1 MEEVIN
7 MVKALVLQSPNYM
20 SLKELV
26 APNDFENG
34 IVVDIIA
41 CGICGT
47 DGHLIAG
54 KMPVNYPIIPGHEFY
69 GVVSYIGKNSRVNS
83 LNGSI
88 SIGDYVTVL
97 PGKSCGECVYCKS
110 LEDAEELCVNRKTY
124 GMSFSTTTN
133 PVLGGGYAEKVYIT
147 DDFQVY
153 HVPPQWP
160 VGFGA
165 FLETIAV
172 GVHAAD
178 RALSIAKPMKDRPL
192 TATVLGA
199 GAVGISVAL
208 SLLKRGVSVSII
220 EPIAHR
226 RDLALRLGVNKAF
239 DLCVHDADW
248 EQEFVQSMN
257 GVKPDIVVEAAG
269 TLSAF
274 DSALLLVRRGGVV
287 LELGNF
293 VNIGETCVA
302 PSFLCRNEIVVMG
315 SALAPASTYPEA
327 EEILNSLV
335 SFHEELIS
343 PLFKL
348 EQYEKAIHNLKTDK
362 HGLKAMFVN
371 GE

>member
-1 MEEVIN
+1 MN
-7 MVKALVLQSPNYM
+7 MVKALVLQSPDN
-20 SLKELV
+20 LTLRELEL
-26 APNDFENG
+26 PDNCDSG

-54 KMPVNYPIIPGHEFY
+54 KMPINYPIIPGHEFY

-83 LNGSI
+83 LNGEI
-88 SIGDYVTVL
+88 SIGDYITVL
-97 PGKSCGECVYCKS
+97 PGKSCGKCVYCEK
-110 LEDAEELCVNRKTY
+110 LEDAEELCINRKTY
-124 GMSFSTTTN
+124 GMSFTTN
-133 PVLGGGYAEKVYIT
+133 TSPVLGGGYAEKVFIT
-147 DDFQVY
+147 EDFQVY
-153 HVPPQWP
+153 HIPPEWP
-160 VGFGA
+160 IGFGA

-178 RALSIAKPMKDRPL
+178 RILSVAKSMIDRPL
-192 TATVLGA
+192 TATILGA
-199 GAVGISVAL
+199 GAVGIAVAL
-208 SLLKRGVSVSII
+208 SLMRKGVSVSII
-220 EPIAHR
+220 EPIEHR
-226 RDLALRLGVNKAF
+226 RNLALKIGVEEVF
-239 DLCVHDADW
+239 DHCEHNAEW
-248 EQEFVQSMN
+248 ERMFTQSMK
-257 GVKPDIVVEAAG
+257 GVKPDIVIEAAG

-293 VNIGETCVA
+293 VNVGESRVA
-302 PSFLCRNEIVVMG
+302 PSFLCRNEIIVMG
-315 SALAPASTYPEA
+315 SALAPASSYKEA

-335 SFHEELIS
+335 PFHSELIS

-348 EQYEKAIHNLKTDK
+348 EQYKTAIHNLRTDK